1 MSRSSRAFSRR
12 VLLSQLAVIVVT
24 LALVTGVFAWM
35 AARAVTDVS
44 ETEALATARA
54 LASAPEVREGSTQA
68 SEAHDTMPAKE
79 ITDSLRAITRELR
92 DRSGIEFAVITDDRG
107 IRLTHPNPDLIGKPV
122 STSPDEALA
131 GRESVTQEVG
141 TLGST
146 VRAKVPVYSST
157 GDGTV
162 VGEVSVGIHTSVLTA
177 DLRREFIAL
186 GSVAVLALCIG
197 VFASIALGRRLRRE
211 TLGVGPEELAEMARD
226 QGAVLRGL
234 DDGVLGFDSDGEL
247 TLSNAAARDLLAEA
261 ADDPDAVANDP
272 ADATE
277 ARQDAAGARSGATDV
292 RRDAAE
298 ARRDASDPSR
308 DIVDAREGVVD
319 ELPASIRTM
328 MTEAPERGALR
339 RRIKVGDRILLA
351 TAVRVRRDGVS
362 VGGVVTLRDET
373 TMLTMARQLESVT
386 AMADALRAQRH
397 EFANRLHTVLG
408 LVDTGATDEA
418 SSYLESILG
427 TGPLAAPVEGLD
439 PITDPYLRAVL
450 EAKGTTAAEAG
461 VTLRVAPDSLVV
473 GRVTDPEDVTLVL
486 GNLID
491 NAVRAV
497 VRRRTSGEDDAHPPV
512 SDLVEV
518 QLLGADG
525 ELHALVTD
533 TGSGIEAADAERIFD
548 EGVSGDAHAGGAGPR
563 DDATGGT
570 GADAGGRSAGDVGA
584 VHGLGLGLALC
595 RRVANRHGGRVWL
608 VDGHDP
614 HLGGASFGMRLP
626 GVLIEADENPPR
638 TDDTTVPRTA
648 DTTVPRTDDTEKE

>member
-68 SEAHDTMPAKE
+68 SEAHDPMPAKE

-186 GSVAVLALCIG
+186 GSVAVLALGIG

-261 ADDPDAVANDP
+261 ADDPGAPANDLG
-272 ADATE
+272 DAAE
-277 ARQDAAGARSGATDV
+277 ARQDAAGARSDANDV
-292 RRDAAE
+292 RRDESE
-298 ARRDASDPSR
+298 AGRDASDPRR
-308 DIVDAREGVVD
+308 DIVDSREGALD

-461 VTLRVAPDSLVV
+461 VTLRVAADSLVV

-497 VRRRTSGEDDAHPPV
+497 VRRRTSGEDDGHKPV

-548 EGVSGDAHAGGAGPR
+548 EGVSGDAHAGGTGAR
-563 DDATGGT
+563 EDAAGGT
-570 GADAGGRSAGDVGA
+570 GADAGDRSAGDAGA

-626 GVLIEADENPPR
+626 GVLIEADENPAR
-638 TDDTTVPRTA
+638 TDDTTLS
-648 DTTVPRTDDTEKE
+648 RTDDTEKE

>member
-68 SEAHDTMPAKE
+68 SEAHDPMPAKE

-186 GSVAVLALCIG
+186 GSVAVLALGIG

-261 ADDPDAVANDP
+261 ADDPGAPANDL
-272 ADATE
+272 
-277 ARQDAAGARSGATDV
+277 G
-292 RRDAAE
+292 DAAE
-298 ARRDASDPSR
+298 ARRD
-308 DIVDAREGVVD
+308 IVDSREGALD

-461 VTLRVAPDSLVV
+461 VTLRVAADSLVV

-525 ELHALVTD
+525 ELHALVSD

-548 EGVSGDAHAGGAGPR
+548 EGVSGDAHADRAGSREDAAGG
-563 DDATGGT
+563 TGGT
-570 GADAGGRSAGDVGA
+570 GADAGGRSAGDAGA

-638 TDDTTVPRTA
+638 TDDTSPPRTD

>member
-12 VLLSQLAVIVVT
+12 VLVSQLAVIVAT

-54 LASAPEVREGSTQA
+54 LASAPEVREGSTRA
-68 SEAHDTMPAKE
+68 SEARDPMPAKE

-92 DRSGIEFAVITDDRG
+92 DRSGIQFAVITDDRG

-146 VRAKVPVYSST
+146 VRAKVPIYSST

-162 VGEVSVGIHTSVLTA
+162 AGEVSVGIHTSVLNA
-177 DLRREFIAL
+177 DLRREFAAL
-186 GSVAVLALCIG
+186 GSVSVLALGIG
-197 VFASIALGRRLRRE
+197 VLASITLGRRLRRE

-261 ADDPDAVANDP
+261 ADDTGTDSSDTDSPG
-272 ADATE
+272 
-277 ARQDAAGARSGATDV
+277 DAAAPPQDGADV
-292 RRDAAE
+292 RE
-298 ARRDASDPSR
+298 
-308 DIVDAREGVVD
+308 DIVDSREGVVD
-319 ELPASIRTM
+319 DLPVSIRTM
-328 MTEAPERGALR
+328 MAEAPEHGALR
-339 RRIKVGDRILLA
+339 RRITVGDKILLA

-461 VTLRVAPDSLVV
+461 VTLRVAPDSLVI

-497 VRRRTSGEDDAHPPV
+497 VRRRTSGEEAAARPPV

-518 QLLGADG
+518 ELLGADG
-525 ELHALVTD
+525 ELHGLVTD
-533 TGSGIEAADAERIFD
+533 TGSGIDPADAERIFD
-548 EGVSGDAHAGGAGPR
+548 EGVSGDAQTTGAGERADGGDRSDDGAGPI
-563 DDATGGT
+563 
-570 GADAGGRSAGDVGA
+570 
-584 VHGLGLGLALC
+584 HGLGLGLALC
-595 RRVANRHGGRVWL
+595 RRVANRHDGRVWL

-626 GVLIEADENPPR
+626 GVLIEDDEKPPR
-638 TDDTTVPRTA
+638 TDDTTVPRA
-648 DTTVPRTDDTEKE
+648 DETEKE